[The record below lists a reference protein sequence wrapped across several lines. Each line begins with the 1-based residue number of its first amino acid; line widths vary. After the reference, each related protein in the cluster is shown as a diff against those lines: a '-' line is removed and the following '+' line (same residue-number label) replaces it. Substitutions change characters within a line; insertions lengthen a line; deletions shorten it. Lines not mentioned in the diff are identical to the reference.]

1 MFPDELKQLNQWV
14 CVKEGSKIPF
24 TSFDSKSA
32 SSTNPKTWSSYQMA
46 KRAVDKGLYDGLGFV
61 FNDNG
66 YVAIDID
73 KGFEE
78 NGEPTRLALEIINTI
93 GSYTEIS
100 RSGRG
105 FHIIVKGNLPFK
117 GRNNLQGVEIYKTS
131 RYFIMT
137 GNIYY
142 IDEITENQQGI
153 DIIVDKFFKDTRVSK
168 NGISNKIYEVEWE
181 KPTSKKIKLR
191 PNYPL
196 IKNGNRNISLTS
208 LAGSLHTTGY
218 NSKQILSELVYC
230 NETATQPPLSIN
242 ELEQIVTSVTKYERG

>member
-1 MFPDELKQLNQWV
+1 MFPNELKQLNQWV

-24 TSFDSKSA
+24 TSFDTKSA

-168 NGISNKIYEVEWE
+168 NSISNKIYEVEWE

-191 PNYPL
+191 PNYP
-196 IKNGNRNISLTS
+196 IIDKGMRNNSLLS
-208 LAGSLHTTGY
+208 LGSSLLLTGY
-218 NSKQILSELVYC
+218 QDKEILKELRYVNKTKC
-230 NETATQPPLSIN
+230 IPPLTDKEVI
-242 ELEQIVTSVTKYERG
+242 LVFQSVKKYKK